1 MGPILGVLGG
11 VLHLG
16 PAVIAFVPVWLSITY
31 ATARYVYRRMTRKRA
46 AELENLA
53 NSLAALAEELV
64 EVPHR
69 LNP

>member
-1 MGPILGVLGG
+1 MLGILAGVLNMGPG
-11 VLHLG
+11 
-16 PAVIAFVPVWLSITY
+16 VIALVPIWLSITY

-46 AELENLA
+46 KELETLA
-53 NSLAALAEELV
+53 NRLAALTQELV